1 MKTIIQ
7 IIVASILSATAPTF
21 AHAAYL
27 QSHAAYQQTAVVGWG
42 NASTPGASFGKD
54 DTIGVTSKASKQVPA
69 TPAGR
74 GLDARAHASAAFV
87 SWGNASTPGASF
99 GKDDTIP
106 SGR

>member
-1 MKTIIQ
+1 MKTFIQ
-7 IIVASILSATAPTF
+7 IIVASIMSAVAPTF

-27 QSHAAYQQTAVVGWG
+27 QSHAAYQQTAAVGWG

-54 DTIGVTSKASKQVPA
+54 DTIGVTSKATKQVPA
-69 TPAGR
+69 TRAVR
-74 GLDARAHASAAFV
+74 GLDARAYVPAALV
-87 SWGNASTPGASF
+87 GWGNASTPGASF